1 MPPPPTPQSI
11 QPASSDPSVTDL
23 IRQEATR
30 VGIPP
35 ELALAVGEQES
46 SFNPTATG
54 PALPSG
60 TRAVGTMQL
69 LPETAKRLGVDPAD
83 PIQNIR
89 GGVSYLKELLD
100 RHQGDL
106 SKVLAD
112 YGGVSPANTTSTYV
126 PEVLGR
132 MGKFSGPPT
141 AASGTPPP
149 STPHTASAAATPP
162 PKPTSTT
169 PPEVDDNP
177 SLWQAT
183 KDFGSALF
191 GHQTQRL
198 VAGAAGAAAA
208 GALAPVVGLPVAA
221 GGVLG
226 LAARSLPPILGAAA
240 GGAGAAAAQG
250 TDIAEGAKEQAGYET
265 FGQALGGLINK
276 VGRRAIAGRV
286 GKQAATALAAERA
299 ATESTL
305 ADTLSKAEATVQAH
319 KDRFAMTAPQVSPAT
334 AGTLTNAAIQGP
346 AKSALDQVG
355 EAVESSAKSGPA
367 LPTAPLK
374 ARLDE
379 LAAQITPMASHE
391 PTPTFSIKGQA
402 LPDEVVQRMIE
413 RNPEMASMG
422 LPAEHPLPKVLADVR
437 SALEDAGDS
446 IPFEDGHK
454 IKRVLDD
461 AVNWDSPAKK
471 QAQQITKATR
481 NTLRDLMAVHEP
493 YNAATATYA
502 DTVQLHRKGIAPQ
515 LQKQAVAN
523 PESLVKLIKPDEPTK
538 LQMLKDLLLTEAP
551 KGGGTVQGEAAWNAT
566 RAAWTHERLIKGPL
580 DKLDQRIAKMAPEFS
595 QAMFGDPQ
603 GKAILTNLTQISDG
617 LKSAVAK
624 EGAAGDAVQAA
635 KAITPAED
643 AFANSSLTP
652 ERLKSSV
659 RDFSTN
665 VARVGISPHSPF
677 TALRIGEMLTTWK
690 GPQLND
696 LVTWAVKSD
705 AGTRLL
711 VRALASPAPGMAVAD
726 LLRWKQ
732 SEEETPMAAS
742 HPVIG
747 GSPTTSGTTSTT
759 PTGGPPRPTTRSTP
773 PPTPR
778 P

>member
-1 MPPPPTPQSI
+1 MPPPPTPQSVAP
-11 QPASSDPSVTDL
+11 PASTDITVTDL
-23 IRQEATR
+23 IRQEATKAG
-30 VGIPP
+30 VPP

-46 SFNPTATG
+46 HFDPTSIG
-54 PALPSG
+54 RPLPSG
-60 TRAVGTMQL
+60 VRALGTMQL
-69 LPETAKRLGVDPAD
+69 LPETATRFGVDIND
-83 PIQNIR
+83 PVQNIR

-100 RHQGDL
+100 QHQGDL

-112 YGGVSPANTTSTYV
+112 YGGVSSGNKTSTYV

-149 STPHTASAAATPP
+149 STPHPSSAAVTPP

-334 AGTLTNAAIQGP
+334 AGKLTNAAIQGP

-374 ARLDE
+374 ARLDD
-379 LAAQITPMASHE
+379 LADQITPLPSELPQSVTMAVSGNKLSPELTKKFIEQLGLE
-391 PTPTFSIKGQA
+391 P
-402 LPDEVVQRMIE
+402 
-413 RNPEMASMG
+413 
-422 LPAEHPLPKVLADVR
+422 EHPLPAVLNKLR
-437 SALEDAGDS
+437 SSLAGVEE
-446 IPFEDGHK
+446 IPFEDAHK
-454 IKRVLDD
+454 IKRTLDD

-471 QAQQITKATR
+471 QAQQITKAIR

-551 KGGGTVQGEAAWNAT
+551 KGGGKTQGEAAWNAT
-566 RAAWTHERLIKGPL
+566 RAAWTHERLIKGL
-580 DKLDQRIAKMAPEFS
+580 IEKLPDRIAKMDPTFRE
-595 QAMFGDPQ
+595 AMFGDPQ
-603 GKAILTNLTQISDG
+603 GKAILSNLQQIADG
-617 LKSAVAK
+617 FTSALEKETVAGSAVK
-624 EGAAGDAVQAA
+624 AGQAE
-635 KAITPAED
+635 TPAES
-643 AFANSSLTP
+643 AFKT
-652 ERLKSSV
+652 
-659 RDFSTN
+659 STL
-665 VARVGISPHSPF
+665 ASDKQATSGRQAAISAAHVMLFPHSPF
-677 TALRIGEMLTTWK
+677 TPVRIGEVLVR
-690 GPQLND
+690 GPQVND

-732 SEEETPMAAS
+732 SEEETPLAVS
-742 HPVIG
+742 H
-747 GSPTTSGTTSTT
+747 TSS
-759 PTGGPPRPTTRSTP
+759 PTGGPPIPTTSRTTGP
-773 PPTPR
+773 PPVPSR
-778 P
+778 